1 MEPKFQSE
9 SHKPVQVLCCRVLLF
24 PRLWPFSDIHSGLLA
39 LLEEGRATLV
49 GRVVRLKPDALQ
61 QPAAHLHDR
70 SLCFQGLQKNR
81 WVIQRSK
88 AERKISGR
96 TKMSR
101 PRLSCFREQER
112 NLSDLIGGSSSRDWI
127 SISQVNRFVCLAW
140 IRARLTIKHFSLS
153 SLVCPIWQWEA
164 CWIKLFTFKLSGLK
178 YLSLQRVETT
188 RRVFESSYLIRKL
201 ESLGRDSNT
210 QPSLARATKLPGPK
224 PCVLVHL
231 QFQGSKYHQEM
242 EKIQK

>member
-39 LLEEGRATLV
+39 QLEEGRATLV

-70 SLCFQGLQKNR
+70 SLCFQGLQKKTR
-81 WVIQRSK
+81 WVILRSK

-112 NLSDLIGGSSSRDWI
+112 NLIGPIGGSSSRDWI
-127 SISQVNRFVCLAW
+127 SASRVNRFVCLARL
-140 IRARLTIKHFSLS
+140 RARLTTKHFSLPS
-153 SLVCPIWQWEA
+153 MLYMA
-164 CWIKLFTFKLSGLK
+164 MRGLLNQTI
-178 YLSLQRVETT
+178 Y
-188 RRVFESSYLIRKL
+188 I
-201 ESLGRDSNT
+201 
-210 QPSLARATKLPGPK
+210 
-224 PCVLVHL
+224 
-231 QFQGSKYHQEM
+231 
-242 EKIQK
+242 